1 VDDALLTVTEVSD
14 RLKVDEET
22 VRRWLRKGDLAGI
35 RLGGGRSGW
44 RVEPEELARFV
55 QSKKAAA

>member
-1 VDDALLTVTEVSD
+1 MDDALLTVTEVSE
-14 RLKVDEET
+14 RLKIDEET
-22 VRRWLRKGDLAGI
+22 VRRWLRRGDLIGI

-44 RVEPEELARFV
+44 RVEPAELARFV

>member
-1 VDDALLTVTEVSD
+1 VDEALLTVTEVSE

-22 VRRWLRKGDLAGI
+22 VRRWLRRGELIGI

-44 RVEPEELARFV
+44 RVDPADLAQFV
-55 QSKKAAA
+55 QAKKVAA